1 MTLSALGWDEARAA
15 EFRPHAA
22 AGLVPARVVLP
33 HRHACEVLSALGPL
47 AAVCTGRLLHHSVAA
62 AELPA
67 VGDWLAV
74 RPRPGEPR
82 ADIHAVLARRTAFTR
97 RAAGPVPEEQVVA
110 ANLDT
115 VFLVTA
121 LDQNFN
127 LRRIERYLVAARA
140 GGAQPVIVLNKA
152 DLASD
157 LPAQIAAAVA
167 VADGV
172 PVVALSATEAA
183 DPAGSLA
190 SWLAPG
196 RTVALVGSSGVGKST
211 LINRLLGETRLATG
225 TVCVAVGKGRHTTV
239 RRELHLAP
247 SGVLVIDTPGLR
259 ELQLWS
265 DAADCPDGNFRDL
278 AELAACCRFSD
289 CSHRGEP
296 GCAVAAAL
304 ADGTLDPGRWAGF
317 LKLMRADAYAARQQ
331 DAGRA
336 RAAKA
341 EWKKRHV
348 QLRRRQRFEADL

>member
-15 EFRPHAA
+15 EFQTHAA

-47 AAVCTGRLLHHSVAA
+47 DAVCTGRLLHRTVAA

-67 VGDWLAV
+67 VGDWVAV
-74 RPRPGEPR
+74 RPRPGENR
-82 ADIHAVLARRTAFTR
+82 ADIHAVLPRRTAFTR
-97 RAAGPVPEEQVVA
+97 RAAGPVPEEQIVA

-121 LDQNFN
+121 LDRNFN
-127 LRRIERYLVAARA
+127 LRRIERYLAAARA

-152 DLASD
+152 DLAAD
-157 LPAQIAAAVA
+157 LPAQVAAAAA

-183 DPAGSLA
+183 DPAAALA
-190 SWLAPG
+190 PWLAPG

-225 TVCVAVGKGRHTTV
+225 AISAAVGKGRHTTV

-247 SGVLVIDTPGLR
+247 SGVLVVDTPGLR
-259 ELQLWS
+259 ELQLW
-265 DAADCPDGNFRDL
+265 AEPEDGPEENFRDL
-278 AELAACCRFSD
+278 AELAARCRFSD
-289 CSHRGEP
+289 CGHRGEP
-296 GCAVAAAL
+296 GCAIAAAL

-317 LKLMRADAYAARQQ
+317 QKLMRDDAYAARRQ
-331 DAGRA
+331 DAARA
-336 RAAKA
+336 RATKA
-341 EWKKRHV
+341 DWKKRNV
-348 QLRRRQRFEADL
+348 ALRRRLRFEADL